1 MYSASIIVVPYEDDS
16 FLANPFFKAN
26 NSMMMHKIGT
36 ELSLDFQWGH
46 RVNMLNYFFDS
57 STITARATIFYERF
71 DQLVLKEMHKSVI
84 IICS

>member
-1 MYSASIIVVPYEDDS
+1 MFSASIIVVPYEDDS

-57 STITARATIFYERF
+57 SQQQFSMNAPPASINWY
-71 DQLVLKEMHKSVI
+71 
-84 IICS
+84 